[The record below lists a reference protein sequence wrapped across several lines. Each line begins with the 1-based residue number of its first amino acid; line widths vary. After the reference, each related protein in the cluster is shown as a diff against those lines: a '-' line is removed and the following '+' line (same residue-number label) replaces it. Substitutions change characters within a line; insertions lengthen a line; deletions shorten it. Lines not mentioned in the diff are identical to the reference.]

1 MRKILFFIVT
11 VSILIPLSAPASTEQ
26 LGIGV
31 FDYIISRTDFNVE
44 TCEAYSCNYVSA
56 DKTIKMELRR
66 ANLAEHNG
74 KDLNFLLDIDFDSK
88 LFKSGLLVRYY
99 NDKDLIRVFI
109 KRSSITIEA
118 TRRDEITK
126 LQSWLKNVL
135 SLVKKSLCHP
145 FILKNICRINISCL
159 GQISIYFLTQV
170 SVPLLRL

>member
-1 MRKILFFIVT
+1 
-11 VSILIPLSAPASTEQ
+11 
-26 LGIGV
+26 
-31 FDYIISRTDFNVE
+31 
-44 TCEAYSCNYVSA
+44 
-56 DKTIKMELRR
+56 MELRR

-118 TRRDEITK
+118 TRRDEITT

-135 SLVKKSLCHP
+135 SLVK
-145 FILKNICRINISCL
+145 
-159 GQISIYFLTQV
+159 
-170 SVPLLRL
+170 

>member
-1 MRKILFFIVT
+1 MQMRKILFFIVT

-44 TCEAYSCNYVSA
+44 TCEAYSCNYVST
-56 DKTIKMELRR
+56 DKTIKMKLRR

-88 LFKSGLLVRYY
+88 LFTSGLLVRYY

-109 KRSSITIEA
+109 KKSSITIEA
-118 TRRDEITK
+118 TRRDEITT
-126 LQSWLKNVL
+126 LQSWLKTVL
-135 SLVKKSLCHP
+135 SLVK
-145 FILKNICRINISCL
+145 
-159 GQISIYFLTQV
+159 
-170 SVPLLRL
+170 

>member
-1 MRKILFFIVT
+1 MRKILFLIVT

-26 LGIGV
+26 
-31 FDYIISRTDFNVE
+31 ISRTDFNVE
-44 TCEAYSCNYVSA
+44 TCEAYSCNYVST

-118 TRRDEITK
+118 TRRDEITT

-135 SLVKKSLCHP
+135 SLVK
-145 FILKNICRINISCL
+145 
-159 GQISIYFLTQV
+159 
-170 SVPLLRL
+170 

>member
-1 MRKILFFIVT
+1 MRKMFFLIVT

-31 FDYIISRTDFNVE
+31 FDYIISRTVLNVE
-44 TCEAYSCNYVSA
+44 TCEAYSCNYVST

-88 LFKSGLLVRYY
+88 LFTSGLLVRYY

-109 KRSSITIEA
+109 KKSSITIEA
-118 TRRDEITK
+118 TRRDEITT
-126 LQSWLKNVL
+126 LQSWLKTVL
-135 SLVKKSLCHP
+135 SLVK
-145 FILKNICRINISCL
+145 
-159 GQISIYFLTQV
+159 
-170 SVPLLRL
+170 

>member
-1 MRKILFFIVT
+1 MRKMFFLIVT

-31 FDYIISRTDFNVE
+31 FDYIISRTDFNVVS
-44 TCEAYSCNYVSA
+44 CEAYNCNYVST

-88 LFKSGLLVRYY
+88 LFTSGLLVRYY

-109 KRSSITIEA
+109 KKSSITIEA
-118 TRRDEITK
+118 TRRDEITT
-126 LQSWLKNVL
+126 LQSWLKTVL
-135 SLVKKSLCHP
+135 SLVK
-145 FILKNICRINISCL
+145 
-159 GQISIYFLTQV
+159 
-170 SVPLLRL
+170 